1 MFHIENYLYKHDVDR
16 RKKRVIK
23 ATSCLWTLTALT
35 WGLPCFNLVKFR
47 LKGDKVFV
55 NKHVVLCSIWGQYWY
70 ESCNHEV
77 KNAKQISM
85 PAWLWV
91 SRDTGCS
98 HITPIIT
105 KNQIFFHP
113 LHYVNWCPISTFFW
127 AFFYCKDVKQFL
139 WMISIT
145 GRAFNELLTFAGKDG
160 FFRTRLRH
168 PTSKTRHCIVKR
180 SASAGPPRG

>member
-1 MFHIENYLYKHDVDR
+1 MFHIENYLYKHDVNR
-16 RKKRVIK
+16 RKKRVIN
-23 ATSCLWTLTALT
+23 AANCLWTLTALT

-113 LHYVNWCPISTFFW
+113 LHYVNWCPISTFFELSFIAKTW
-127 AFFYCKDVKQFL
+127 NSLCEWLVL
-139 WMISIT
+139 
-145 GRAFNELLTFAGKDG
+145 RAARLTNCW
-160 FFRTRLRH
+160 RLRGRMAFSG
-168 PTSKTRHCIVKR
+168 PAYVIPRQKRDIVL
-180 SASAGPPRG
+180 